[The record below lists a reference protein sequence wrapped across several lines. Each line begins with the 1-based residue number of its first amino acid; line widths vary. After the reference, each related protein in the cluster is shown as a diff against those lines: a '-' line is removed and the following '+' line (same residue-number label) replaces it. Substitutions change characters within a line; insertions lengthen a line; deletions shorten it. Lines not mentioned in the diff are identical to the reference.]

1 MGGLM
6 NRWINEWMNQVALK
20 KRFSKAIDSSL
31 VKGESKVLLVQL
43 YVLCH
48 QEYIYEFIDK
58 NERQLKS
65 KITNLHCEVRQTD
78 EVVTVQ
84 NLLRNLVKH
93 EPKQRTGRAKHL
105 NIHKCKKNMKC
116 FQLAIVMLRLFK
128 ERS

>member
-48 QEYIYEFIDK
+48 QEYIYEFLDK

-65 KITNLHCEVRQTD
+65 KITDLQCEVRQTD

-116 FQLAIVMLRLFK
+116 FQLAIVMLTI
-128 ERS
+128 